1 MKLIVTVIIICAAT
15 ALLLTS
21 ALFLPKIHL
30 TLHNNAFINSI
41 AKYQILVLATALFV
55 LLLTIWIQPQSSSL
69 LRLGDNSAIAG
80 RVVWMG
86 ISGKNSWK
94 KDALPILISIST
106 ATAIFMYLAVNK
118 ANSLSNFNW
127 SFVPVI
133 IIFAATNAFSEEI
146 IFRFGINGMLTDQ
159 YSKSTILVTSAVL
172 FGLAHYSG
180 SPGGPVGII
189 MAGILGYLLS
199 QIVYETRGLGL
210 AWFIHFVQDVI
221 IYTAL
226 MMINVR

>member
-1 MKLIVTVIIICAAT
+1 
-15 ALLLTS
+15 
-21 ALFLPKIHL
+21 
-30 TLHNNAFINSI
+30 
-41 AKYQILVLATALFV
+41 
-55 LLLTIWIQPQSSSL
+55 
-69 LRLGDNSAIAG
+69 
-80 RVVWMG
+80 
-86 ISGKNSWK
+86 
-94 KDALPILISIST
+94 
-106 ATAIFMYLAVNK
+106 
-118 ANSLSNFNW
+118 
-127 SFVPVI
+127 
-133 IIFAATNAFSEEI
+133 
-146 IFRFGINGMLTDQ
+146 MLTDQ

>member
-1 MKLIVTVIIICAAT
+1 MKLIVTVILICAAT

-30 TLHNNAFINSI
+30 TLQSNSFINSI
-41 AKYQILVLATALFV
+41 ASYQLFALTTALFIM
-55 LLLTIWIQPQSSSL
+55 LLTIWINPQSRSL
-69 LRLGDNSAIAG
+69 IRLGDNSVLAG

-118 ANSLSNFNW
+118 ANSLSHFNW

-133 IIFAATNAFSEEI
+133 LLFSATNAFSEEI
-146 IFRFGINGMLTDQ
+146 IFRFGINGMLTGL
-159 YSKSTILVTSAVL
+159 YSQSTIGHL
-172 FGLAHYSG
+172 
-180 SPGGPVGII
+180 
-189 MAGILGYLLS
+189 
-199 QIVYETRGLGL
+199 
-210 AWFIHFVQDVI
+210 
-221 IYTAL
+221 
-226 MMINVR
+226 